1 MNCIVPSLNL
11 IMCSQST
18 RKLGLY
24 GEDLACKY
32 LQAKGYAILERNF
45 RCRRFGEIDIVASK
59 AGVLSFIEVKTRCSS
74 RFGKPAEAVTL
85 AKQRKIYRVAQYY
98 LQCAGLTSRIPV
110 LSFDVVEIII
120 EGSAGMRLFHYPHCF

>member
-1 MNCIVPSLNL
+1 
-11 IMCSQST
+11 MCSQST

-32 LQAKGYAILERNF
+32 LQAKGYVILERNF

-59 AGVLSFIEVKTRCSS
+59 AGVLSFIEVKTRRSS
-74 RFGKPAEAVTL
+74 RYGNPAEAVTL

-98 LQCAGLTSRIPV
+98 LQMRGLASRIPV

>member
-1 MNCIVPSLNL
+1 
-11 IMCSQST
+11 MCSQST

-32 LQAKGYAILERNF
+32 LQAKGYVIMERNF

-59 AGVLSFIEVKTRCSS
+59 AGVLSFIEVKTRRSS
-74 RFGKPAEAVTL
+74 RYGKPAEAVTL

-98 LQCAGLTSRIPV
+98 LQMRGLASRIPV

>member
-1 MNCIVPSLNL
+1 
-11 IMCSQST
+11 MCSQST

-32 LQAKGYAILERNF
+32 LQAKGYVILERNF

-59 AGVLSFIEVKTRCSS
+59 AGVLSFIEVKTRRSS
-74 RFGKPAEAVTL
+74 RYGKPAEAVTL

-98 LQCAGLTSRIPV
+98 LQMRGLASRIPV

>member
-1 MNCIVPSLNL
+1 
-11 IMCSQST
+11 MCSQST

-32 LQAKGYAILERNF
+32 LQAKGYVITERNF

-59 AGVLSFIEVKTRCSS
+59 AGVLSFIEVKTRRSS
-74 RFGKPAEAVTL
+74 RYGKPAEAVTL

-98 LQCAGLTSRIPV
+98 LQMRGLASRIPV

>member
-1 MNCIVPSLNL
+1 
-11 IMCSQST
+11 MCSQST

-32 LQAKGYAILERNF
+32 LQAKGYVILERNF

-59 AGVLSFIEVKTRCSS
+59 AGVLSFIEVKTRRSS
-74 RFGKPAEAVTL
+74 RYGKPTEAVTL

-98 LQCAGLTSRIPV
+98 LQMRGLASRIPV

>member
-1 MNCIVPSLNL
+1 
-11 IMCSQST
+11 MCSQST

-32 LQAKGYAILERNF
+32 LQAKGYVILERNF

-59 AGVLSFIEVKTRCSS
+59 AGVLSFIEVKTRRSS
-74 RFGKPAEAVTL
+74 RYGKPAEAVTL

-98 LQCAGLTSRIPV
+98 LQMRGLASRIPV

-120 EGSAGMRLFHYPHCF
+120 EGSAGMRFFHYPHCF